1 MPAIGCADDSVDV
14 ASQRS
19 GPRTAAKSKAGP
31 SQRVEDS
38 AMRIVKEE
46 DKEADDIPL
55 EDATFERLK
64 QRRHMRGANTS
75 DVDFAHLFN
84 SLAKMND
91 CFQQEPAEEIDT
103 SDTILHKVRLWQD
116 CVRKTFAD
124 GSDYFIRLGVGVLA
138 FGRAR
143 QADIFLREHALL
155 YWVAEGHSTLRFHTG
170 DCYMKTPSGAFQ
182 QHRGIPPDHDRV
194 QTFLLH
200 VEGIFRKMPVRTHRT
215 TAGLL
220 GAMKNILLDYDNQEN
235 QFLAACVN
243 ACLTFEGQQR
253 KEKNREEHADEEQ
266 EGPGQQG
273 PQGPWNAATAKT
285 IMAVKK
291 QLSYELCQDKL
302 LHFMSEWCDTPKE
315 VEASCCYEDCAVK
328 YDDELLPARQI
339 QREQLVNCYLRIPH
353 SIKQTVPADIVE
365 RLRKFYSQTFWGN
378 IEAFKC
384 GQAAQ
389 ALAKRGLN
397 VVRLFIGLSSGGVGQ
412 SLYSTH
418 LQAMYAHNFAFF
430 DPGVWFHEDEMRKQ
444 VEQLNGRCILTG
456 QESPSGTGRAWA
468 RVWVCNLL
476 VLVLLFDVA
485 IVCLTETVTLYTQ
498 GKLREDL
505 FKKFVSGDGI
515 AGRKPY
521 GFSTKMIHCVGWKR
535 LEANRMFTFE
545 DVGKRNFNAI
555 LRRALVWRAR
565 ARFEDPQVIA
575 SAYADIHKDGV
586 FPKDPD
592 LASFL
597 TSSAAVAAALQI
609 QHAFEAEYS
618 KQACIDMI
626 ENYVTWGGDGGLT
639 EQTMREACRLPP
651 RDIRAANTKFS
662 AVIHLDEV
670 EDDEEKEQKAQWC
683 AAREAVMDVAFS
695 KKKIF
700 FPEAL
705 LTSLKAKGGP
715 NVSREGLLDGLLNM
729 KYLQRLPG
737 SKKADTRYIPVLTA
751 EVSLCDILHH
761 QDRIC
766 ELELSEMYNI
776 DKFSNYLTQHPH
788 RAANSK
794 ILADVLQASSE
805 SRRPRAG
812 RPSPEEVK
820 QKEDMQARSRK
831 LRSGETHGEE
841 LLEALTEPI
850 QKKRK
855 FSQKKPEVKTENSE
869 DHILI
874 RKVNYQY
881 PGPCTIRTR
890 KQVVGIGAQKLSRR
904 AQVMLLDQTHD
915 LDIENCLFTLLPQL
929 LEKLKL
935 DPPMPPDALAA
946 FAQCRSQRTKVCADV
961 LQLPLHVGKE
971 LLVSI
976 LYGGHVSGKLVRHD
990 FVQSLQRASMYCKW
1004 AAASSL
1010 PEEFASFVEDT
1021 TKKNPDSSVLAYLY
1035 MAAEDYV
1042 LSHWCDH
1049 LLTFSPTHLSLH
1061 FDGVRISP
1069 LQGISIEEVCKQSA
1083 SYILDKT
1090 GFKVTIREKRHETV
1104 NALIKKAAACAKR
1117 APFPTD
1123 HVYCVPGN
1131 CIPHAL
1137 ASLGAIT
1144 EEKVS
1149 LLTEACPDNAYMQ
1162 QRGCRTYLQCSNM
1175 FHCSFSPVLCTQSF
1189 DFRGNF
1195 LLHSENGGSP
1205 HCVAV
1210 KQDEE
1215 DKLIVF
1221 DTDGV
1226 FHLAVADFETA
1237 LLGGVDAATCVIFKL
1252 QDGKKD
1258 TDVGMSD
1265 FENLLD
1271 LAAGSSESNEE
1282 CTTDDAQDTALLPEV
1297 SEKKGS
1303 FDWLDDTGRVITDQV
1318 LLSDLQTEA
1327 QKFMEAAKAGQFRAE
1342 RGAFQCPACPFRK
1355 FDRCK
1360 RLAVHLSRYHTA
1372 KRQFCCSGTKQIKII
1387 LALHDSDMIAEKRQ
1401 GNYLKRS
1408 ATLLRRSIKP
1418 MLSPQ
1423 NNAVDK
1429 EIRFLLDA
1437 SDPRVVHR
1445 QALRSARRVG
1455 NMYYT
1460 HSFAERIFQ
1469 EMLLNHAK
1477 ARGDEKG
1484 SMVAQHVL

>member
-103 SDTILHKVRLWQD
+103 SDTILHK
-116 CVRKTFAD
+116 
-124 GSDYFIRLGVGVLA
+124 
-138 FGRAR
+138 
-143 QADIFLREHALL
+143 
-155 YWVAEGHSTLRFHTG
+155 
-170 DCYMKTPSGAFQ
+170 
-182 QHRGIPPDHDRV
+182 
-194 QTFLLH
+194 
-200 VEGIFRKMPVRTHRT
+200 
-215 TAGLL
+215 
-220 GAMKNILLDYDNQEN
+220 EN

-266 EGPGQQG
+266 E
-273 PQGPWNAATAKT
+273 
-285 IMAVKK
+285 
-291 QLSYELCQDKL
+291 
-302 LHFMSEWCDTPKE
+302 
-315 VEASCCYEDCAVK
+315 
-328 YDDELLPARQI
+328 
-339 QREQLVNCYLRIPH
+339 
-353 SIKQTVPADIVE
+353 
-365 RLRKFYSQTFWGN
+365 
-378 IEAFKC
+378 
-384 GQAAQ
+384 
-389 ALAKRGLN
+389 
-397 VVRLFIGLSSGGVGQ
+397 
-412 SLYSTH
+412 
-418 LQAMYAHNFAFF
+418 
-430 DPGVWFHEDEMRKQ
+430 
-444 VEQLNGRCILTG
+444 
-456 QESPSGTGRAWA
+456 
-468 RVWVCNLL
+468 
-476 VLVLLFDVA
+476 
-485 IVCLTETVTLYTQ
+485 
-498 GKLREDL
+498 
-505 FKKFVSGDGI
+505 
-515 AGRKPY
+515 
-521 GFSTKMIHCVGWKR
+521 
-535 LEANRMFTFE
+535 
-545 DVGKRNFNAI
+545 
-555 LRRALVWRAR
+555 
-565 ARFEDPQVIA
+565 
-575 SAYADIHKDGV
+575 
-586 FPKDPD
+586 
-592 LASFL
+592 
-597 TSSAAVAAALQI
+597 
-609 QHAFEAEYS
+609 
-618 KQACIDMI
+618 
-626 ENYVTWGGDGGLT
+626 
-639 EQTMREACRLPP
+639 
-651 RDIRAANTKFS
+651 
-662 AVIHLDEV
+662 DEV

-705 LTSLKAKGGP
+705 LTSLKAKDGP

-831 LRSGETHGEE
+831 LRSAETHGEE

-850 QKKRK
+850 QKKRR

-890 KQVVGIGAQKLSRR
+890 KQV
-904 AQVMLLDQTHD
+904 
-915 LDIENCLFTLLPQL
+915 
-929 LEKLKL
+929 
-935 DPPMPPDALAA
+935 
-946 FAQCRSQRTKVCADV
+946 
-961 LQLPLHVGKE
+961 
-971 LLVSI
+971 
-976 LYGGHVSGKLVRHD
+976 
-990 FVQSLQRASMYCKW
+990 
-1004 AAASSL
+1004 
-1010 PEEFASFVEDT
+1010 
-1021 TKKNPDSSVLAYLY
+1021 
-1035 MAAEDYV
+1035 
-1042 LSHWCDH
+1042 
-1049 LLTFSPTHLSLH
+1049 
-1061 FDGVRISP
+1061 
-1069 LQGISIEEVCKQSA
+1069 GISIEEVCKQSA

-1265 FENLLD
+1265 FDNLLD

-1327 QKFMEAAKAGQFRAE
+1327 QKFMEAAKAAVPATLAGYGGAPSLAVPEASSWRDDRLGCCAGYADLITSRQRTLGSMDLAAQDICTEATCPTMSAGSFAWQWADGDNRELARERLLSLPNELAQTDVHVESQLADEPGTFLPVQKGQP
-1342 RGAFQCPACPFRK
+1342 RGSGPTCDCQGIRVIY
-1355 FDRCK
+1355 K
-1360 RLAVHLSRYHTA
+1360 RLFRIYAHIFHAHFKGEVMQNMASSRALPGVLTPQTSTVLEGFGRWMSELGALAVR
-1372 KRQFCCSGTKQIKII
+1372 
-1387 LALHDSDMIAEKRQ
+1387 LAEMVDSDADAHLLEPMGDLIRLLMRKREAEA
-1401 GNYLKRS
+1401 S
-1408 ATLLRRSIKP
+1408 AG
-1418 MLSPQ
+1418 
-1423 NNAVDK
+1423 
-1429 EIRFLLDA
+1429 A
-1437 SDPRVVHR
+1437 SQMGR
-1445 QALRSARRVG
+1445 LAR
-1455 NMYYT
+1455 MM
-1460 HSFAERIFQ
+1460 Q
-1469 EMLLNHAK
+1469 
-1477 ARGDEKG
+1477 
-1484 SMVAQHVL
+1484 

>member
-1 MPAIGCADDSVDV
+1 ESGMPAIGCADDSVDV

-124 GSDYFIRLGVGVLA
+124 G
-138 FGRAR
+138 
-143 QADIFLREHALL
+143 
-155 YWVAEGHSTLRFHTG
+155 
-170 DCYMKTPSGAFQ
+170 
-182 QHRGIPPDHDRV
+182 
-194 QTFLLH
+194 
-200 VEGIFRKMPVRTHRT
+200 
-215 TAGLL
+215 LL

-266 EGPGQQG
+266 E
-273 PQGPWNAATAKT
+273 
-285 IMAVKK
+285 
-291 QLSYELCQDKL
+291 
-302 LHFMSEWCDTPKE
+302 
-315 VEASCCYEDCAVK
+315 
-328 YDDELLPARQI
+328 
-339 QREQLVNCYLRIPH
+339 
-353 SIKQTVPADIVE
+353 
-365 RLRKFYSQTFWGN
+365 
-378 IEAFKC
+378 
-384 GQAAQ
+384 
-389 ALAKRGLN
+389 
-397 VVRLFIGLSSGGVGQ
+397 
-412 SLYSTH
+412 
-418 LQAMYAHNFAFF
+418 
-430 DPGVWFHEDEMRKQ
+430 
-444 VEQLNGRCILTG
+444 
-456 QESPSGTGRAWA
+456 
-468 RVWVCNLL
+468 
-476 VLVLLFDVA
+476 
-485 IVCLTETVTLYTQ
+485 
-498 GKLREDL
+498 
-505 FKKFVSGDGI
+505 
-515 AGRKPY
+515 
-521 GFSTKMIHCVGWKR
+521 
-535 LEANRMFTFE
+535 
-545 DVGKRNFNAI
+545 
-555 LRRALVWRAR
+555 
-565 ARFEDPQVIA
+565 
-575 SAYADIHKDGV
+575 
-586 FPKDPD
+586 
-592 LASFL
+592 
-597 TSSAAVAAALQI
+597 
-609 QHAFEAEYS
+609 
-618 KQACIDMI
+618 
-626 ENYVTWGGDGGLT
+626 
-639 EQTMREACRLPP
+639 
-651 RDIRAANTKFS
+651 
-662 AVIHLDEV
+662 DEV

-695 KKKIF
+695 KKKMF

-850 QKKRK
+850 QKKRR

-890 KQVVGIGAQKLSRR
+890 KQV
-904 AQVMLLDQTHD
+904 
-915 LDIENCLFTLLPQL
+915 
-929 LEKLKL
+929 
-935 DPPMPPDALAA
+935 
-946 FAQCRSQRTKVCADV
+946 
-961 LQLPLHVGKE
+961 
-971 LLVSI
+971 
-976 LYGGHVSGKLVRHD
+976 
-990 FVQSLQRASMYCKW
+990 
-1004 AAASSL
+1004 
-1010 PEEFASFVEDT
+1010 
-1021 TKKNPDSSVLAYLY
+1021 
-1035 MAAEDYV
+1035 
-1042 LSHWCDH
+1042 
-1049 LLTFSPTHLSLH
+1049 
-1061 FDGVRISP
+1061 
-1069 LQGISIEEVCKQSA
+1069 GISIEEVCKQSA

-1175 FHCSFSPVLCTQSF
+1175 FHCSFSSVLRAQSF

-1342 RGAFQCPACPFRK
+1342 RG
-1355 FDRCK
+1355 
-1360 RLAVHLSRYHTA
+1360 
-1372 KRQFCCSGTKQIKII
+1372 
-1387 LALHDSDMIAEKRQ
+1387 
-1401 GNYLKRS
+1401 
-1408 ATLLRRSIKP
+1408 
-1418 MLSPQ
+1418 
-1423 NNAVDK
+1423 
-1429 EIRFLLDA
+1429 
-1437 SDPRVVHR
+1437 PRVVHR

-1477 ARGDEKG
+1477 CGEEAVQCFAWSHLVEK
-1484 SMVAQHVL
+1484 AQTTSKRVFKKAFQRLDFCK